1 MILKWNN
8 GQKREPNI
16 RKRALNIRRGVH
28 PHHTHPPPPAPRYAT
43 GLCLS
48 VKILQGERKKCS
60 DINRPTRR
68 DIGNFNTHP
77 ERIFHSAYKENK
89 LYFIL
94 GDFNLN
100 CLNYDKSL
108 DIKKFYDSGNSQNCP
123 FN

>member
-1 MILKWNN
+1 M
-8 GQKREPNI
+8 GKRGNLTFEKGHLTFGGGCI
-16 RKRALNIRRGVH
+16 RTTR
-28 PHHTHPPPPAPRYAT
+28 TPPPPRYAT